1 MAEMFKFGN
10 MKKKLDFMPAI
21 RYQGDEELKNIK
33 GLTIGT

>member
-21 RYQGDEELKNIK
+21 RY
-33 GLTIGT
+33 